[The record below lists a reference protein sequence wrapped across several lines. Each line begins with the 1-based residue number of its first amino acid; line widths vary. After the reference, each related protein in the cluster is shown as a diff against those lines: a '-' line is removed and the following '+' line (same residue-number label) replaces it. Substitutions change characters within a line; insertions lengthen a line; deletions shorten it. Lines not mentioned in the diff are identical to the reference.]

1 MSDISCPATNPPR
14 SFAAANFSM
23 VLGLAGLGQAWRA
36 AAVLFGIPWLIG
48 EAVVFLAVA
57 IWAGF
62 LIAYAASALRAP
74 AAVRAEFGH
83 PVQGAT
89 PALLGIATLLMVPAV
104 RPYSEIAAGIVLVAG
119 VSWHL
124 LFAMW
129 HSGLGWRTGRDPRSL
144 SPTVYLPTVAG
155 NFTSSAAFGVMGWP
169 DIGWCFMGAGLFSW
183 LALESLILQRLWDP
197 AIFPAAQ
204 RSSIGIHLAPPAVA
218 GASWLTLGA
227 APDHWVLMLW
237 GYALFQL
244 ALGCRLI
251 GWLRE
256 QPFSVAYWSYTF
268 GVSSTA
274 VIAVKLALAG
284 VPVAVHVAA
293 PILLLASLFEG
304 YLLARTLLQGARALW
319 AVANRLSFV
328 HRRLSHP
335 RVERRRAK

>member
-14 SFAAANFSM
+14 SVAAANFSM

-36 AAVLFGIPWLIG
+36 AAALFDIPGLIG
-48 EAVVFLAVA
+48 EAVVWLAVT
-57 IWAGF
+57 IWAVL
-62 LIAYAASALRAP
+62 LIGYAASALRAP
-74 AAVRAEFGH
+74 AAVRAEFRH
-83 PVQGAT
+83 PAQGAT
-89 PALLGIATLLMVPAV
+89 PALLGIATLLMVPAI
-104 RPYSEIAAGIVLVAG
+104 RPYSEIAAGILLVAG

-169 DIGWCFMGAGLFSW
+169 DIGWCFMGAGIFSW

-218 GASWLTLGA
+218 GASWLTLVT

-237 GYALFQL
+237 GYGLFQL
-244 ALGCRLI
+244 ALGCRLA

-304 YLLARTLLQGARALW
+304 YLLARSLLQGARALW
-319 AVANRLSFV
+319 GVVRSVIRPSAPQSSAG
-328 HRRLSHP
+328 
-335 RVERRRAK
+335 